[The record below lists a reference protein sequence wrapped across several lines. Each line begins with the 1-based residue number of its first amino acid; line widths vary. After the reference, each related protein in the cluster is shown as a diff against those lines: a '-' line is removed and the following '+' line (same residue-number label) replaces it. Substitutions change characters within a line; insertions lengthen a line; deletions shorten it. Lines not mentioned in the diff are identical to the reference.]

1 MVYLV
6 VRMKGTV
13 NVPHWANLT
22 LENLHLNKKF
32 RATII
37 PENDQTL
44 GMLRKVK
51 EHVSWTSID
60 KEFIKEFIEKKG
72 RLTELNPR
80 PKPTATESKVNDINN
95 KGGKSIDEGE
105 NKTSLNFDFDK
116 IATDISQNQTY
127 LSKIKG
133 IKPWFAL
140 NPPRGGFK
148 KKSKRS
154 FSQDG
159 ILGENKE
166 LVSLVRR
173 MM

>member
-13 NVPHWANLT
+13 NIPNWANVT

-32 RATII
+32 RATLI

-44 GMLRKVK
+44 GMLRKIK
-51 EHVSWTSID
+51 EIVAWTSV
-60 KEFIKEFIEKKG
+60 EEVFIREFIEQKG
-72 RLTELNPR
+72 R
-80 PKPTATESKVNDINN
+80 ATSSKLLSNQKEKEASGKTSTPDINKVVSDVSKN
-95 KGGKSIDEGE
+95 E
-105 NKTSLNFDFDK
+105 
-116 IATDISQNQTY
+116 TY
-127 LSKIKG
+127 LSKLDG

-148 KKSKRS
+148 KKSKLLH
-154 FSQDG
+154 SQNG
-159 ILGENKE
+159 ILGENKDLLE
-166 LVSLVRR
+166 IVKR

>member
-13 NVPHWANLT
+13 NVPRWANLT

-37 PENDQTL
+37 PENEQTL
-44 GMLRKVK
+44 GMLRKIK
-51 EHVSWTSID
+51 ELVSWTSID
-60 KEFIKEFIEKKG
+60 DAFIKEFVEKKG
-72 RLTELNPR
+72 RVTASRLITTTAKTEQADNNR
-80 PKPTATESKVNDINN
+80 NSENDESQNADI
-95 KGGKSIDEGE
+95 SQVVS
-105 NKTSLNFDFDK
+105 TL
-116 IATDISQNQTY
+116 SQNQTY
-127 LSKIKG
+127 LSKISG

-140 NPPRGGFK
+140 NPPKGGFK

-154 FSQDG
+154 YSQNG
-159 ILGENKE
+159 ILGDNKE
-166 LVSLVRR
+166 LISLVKR

>member
-1 MVYLV
+1 
-6 VRMKGTV
+6 MKGTV
-13 NVPHWANLT
+13 NVPQWAHLT
-22 LENLHLNKKF
+22 MENLHLNKKF

-44 GMLRKVK
+44 GMLRKIK
-51 EHVSWTSID
+51 ELVSWTSVD
-60 KEFIKEFIEKKG
+60 QDFIKEFLEKKG
-72 RLTELNPR
+72 RISGS
-80 PKPTATESKVNDINN
+80 SKSSEKSNTKDNSNNKDNKTGGDNDIKN
-95 KGGKSIDEGE
+95 KDKSDIDI
-105 NKTSLNFDFDK
+105 DK
-116 IATDISQNQTY
+116 IATTISQNQTY
-127 LSKIKG
+127 LSKISG

-154 FSQDG
+154 YSQDG

-166 LVSLVRR
+166 LVSLVKR

>member
-13 NVPHWANLT
+13 NVPQWANLT

-37 PENDQTL
+37 PENNQTL

-72 RLTELNPR
+72 RLIESNLGT
-80 PKPTATESKVNDINN
+80 KTATAGGQVNNININDSK
-95 KGGKSIDEGE
+95 SSDEGE
-105 NKTSLNFDFDK
+105 NKKS
-116 IATDISQNQTY
+116 
-127 LSKIKG
+127 LSKITG